1 MTGKGKK
8 IADEKSSATGHEALK
23 PMQTWAKNLPSD
35 TGESIAGTVSTRSSA
50 G

>member
-8 IADEKSSATGHEALK
+8 IADEKSSAIGQEALK

-35 TGESIAGTVSTRSSA
+35 AGE
-50 G
+50 